1 VNLLKK
7 VSNDDDYELWRLLN
21 ITREVINSARDKELD
36 EHGITS
42 RQVAVL
48 YAIHIIGENATPAE
62 ISRFLRR
69 EPNTISVILN
79 RMADKGLIKQSK
91 DLPKRNM
98 IRINITPKGK
108 EAFQLACNRRSIHRI
123 FANLSHEENKQ
134 METLLNKLLSKAYK
148 EVGKNV

>member
-1 VNLLKK
+1 VSLVKK

-21 ITREVINSARDKELD
+21 ITREEISIAREKELG
-36 EHGITS
+36 EYGITT

-48 YAIHIIGENATPAE
+48 HAILIIGENATPAE

-98 IRINITPKGK
+98 IRINMTPKGK

-123 FANLSHEENKQ
+123 FANLSDEEN
-134 METLLNKLLSKAYK
+134 
-148 EVGKNV
+148 